1 MNHREHTAY
10 RLGADLVTT
19 MALAVAARIK
29 TEPGLAEEERDA
41 ARAALLD
48 LVARTTLLE
57 PLQARRSEPRSV
69 SQARALVADAPG
81 DEGTLPCPLCGVK
94 LDWIRVGEMTTAFCE
109 TEGCVAWVR

>member
-19 MALAVAARIK
+19 MALAAAARIQ

-41 ARAALLD
+41 ARTALLD

-57 PLQARRSEPRSV
+57 PLQARKSEPEAV
-69 SQARALVADAPG
+69 TRAGAIVADVPG
-81 DEGTLPCPLCGVK
+81 EEGSLPCPGCGAG
-94 LDWIRVGEMTTAFCE
+94 LDWIRTGERTTAFCE
-109 TEGCVAWVR
+109 TEGCVAWAR